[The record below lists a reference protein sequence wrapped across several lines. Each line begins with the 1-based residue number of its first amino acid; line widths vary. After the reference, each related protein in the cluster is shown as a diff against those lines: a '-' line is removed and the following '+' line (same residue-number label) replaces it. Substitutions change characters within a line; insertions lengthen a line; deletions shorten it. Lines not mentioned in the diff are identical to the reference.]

1 MRFQKEILTST
12 SNERHEYR
20 ITLIW
25 DIFLGSQ
32 FGSHAHL
39 TYAEFLWVNV
49 CDTMIKKSRKLM
61 AVRCPTLGPRC
72 RQIHRKS
79 LGNRSSQSR
88 SAITYS
94 LITYLFL
101 IFSSTDVYL
110 MLSLSNF
117 LRNQTVFMGVAIS
130 VLVLEQPLKNRAFFH
145 VGLV

>member
-1 MRFQKEILTST
+1 
-12 SNERHEYR
+12 
-20 ITLIW
+20 
-25 DIFLGSQ
+25 
-32 FGSHAHL
+32 
-39 TYAEFLWVNV
+39 
-49 CDTMIKKSRKLM
+49 M

-145 VGLV
+145 VRLVQFVKSSRANIYNFFQFNYFSCPSSDSPFIYSGVVTQKRTIIWYEVIFF

>member
-1 MRFQKEILTST
+1 MRFQKEILTFT
-12 SNERHEYR
+12 SNERHEYW

-25 DIFLGSQ
+25 DIFRLPIRFPCPPNICRIPVGQ
-32 FGSHAHL
+32 CLRYH
-39 TYAEFLWVNV
+39 
-49 CDTMIKKSRKLM
+49 DKKIRKLM